1 MFCLQPFNFCQ
12 VREAQSLSL
21 LYTWSTNKFHFGN
34 QINCAGNNVIIV
46 TLWHEIFAG
55 WQFFVLWELIV
66 AIRTVVFLVG
76 D

>member
-1 MFCLQPFNFCQ
+1 M
-12 VREAQSLSL
+12 
-21 LYTWSTNKFHFGN
+21 
-34 QINCAGNNVIIV
+34 IIV